1 MAPND
6 GARRRAL
13 TLWPEWAYAIVHLG
27 KRVENRGWMPRTTLI
42 GQPLAIHAGKAI
54 GGGGRDPRIDVGAML
69 QIASDAGHRWDGK
82 RIGDLRGPQYNRLLD
97 EVIAGIRA
105 MSSAVVCISTLAGVL
120 PKRPRN
126 FHGYHAPDSYGWK
139 LENVIVL
146 QEPVTVKGARG
157 LWLLPDDVLACVREQ
172 LGNRSGQP
180 LSREELPHG
189 A

>member
-6 GARRRAL
+6 RARRRAL

-27 KRVENRGWMPRTTLI
+27 KRVENRGWMPPAGLS

-54 GGGGRDPRIDVGAML
+54 GGGGHDPRIDVGTML
-69 QIASDAGHRWDGK
+69 QIASDAGHRWEGK
-82 RIGDLRGPQYNRLLD
+82 RIGDFRGAQYSRMLD
-97 EVIAGIRA
+97 EVIADIRA
-105 MSSAVVCISTLAGVL
+105 MSSAVVCVSKLAGVL

-126 FHGYHAPDSYGWK
+126 FDGYHAPDSYGWK
-139 LENVIVL
+139 LNSVLVL
-146 QEPVTVKGARG
+146 QDPVRAKGARG
-157 LWLLPDDVLACVREQ
+157 LWLLPEDVLAKVREQ

-180 LSREELPHG
+180 LPREELPHG

>member
-6 GARRRAL
+6 GERRRAL

-27 KRVENRGWMPRTTLI
+27 KRVENRGWMPPRELI

-54 GGGGRDPRIDVGAML
+54 GGGGSDPRVDVGIML
-69 QIASDAGHRWDGK
+69 QIASNAGHRWDGK
-82 RIGDLRGPQYNRLLD
+82 RIGDLGSAQYNRLLD
-97 EVIAGIRA
+97 EVMAGIRA

-126 FHGYHAPDSYGWK
+126 FDGHHAPDSYGWK
-139 LENVIVL
+139 LDSVLVL
-146 QEPVTVKGARG
+146 QEPVRVKGARG
-157 LWLLPDDVLACVREQ
+157 LWLLTDDVLAKVREQ
-172 LGNRSGQP
+172 LGKPSGQP
-180 LSREELPHG
+180 MRREELPHG